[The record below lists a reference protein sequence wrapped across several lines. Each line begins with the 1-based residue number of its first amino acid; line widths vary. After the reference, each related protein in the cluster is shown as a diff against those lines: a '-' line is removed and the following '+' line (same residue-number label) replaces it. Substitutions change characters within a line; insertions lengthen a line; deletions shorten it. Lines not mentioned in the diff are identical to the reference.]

1 MDDTVALAVHVH
13 SISGHCQISKCNTTF
28 KIYNYF
34 LIQDVT
40 HMYIVLECT
49 QFIDKTTFY
58 TKLLYK
64 TLIVK

>member
-49 QFIDKTTFY
+49 QFIDLKQHFTRLF
-58 TKLLYK
+58 
-64 TLIVK
+64 VK